1 MSDRSHGRR
10 LAPTRRT
17 LLAGVSI
24 TLTALAGC
32 LDGDEENATPND
44 HDDGENVSQ
53 SDNGEENTTSD
64 DEDCTLETQA
74 ETELVVDDE
83 ELLEGGDE
91 LVRKFTAE
99 EGDTV
104 YVDVSASDR
113 QKIRLEIDT
122 PDGETVYSDEGGAFE
137 TRQTFE
143 TGGSGTVRVTNLG
156 ERTEPERDELANDRT
171 TVPAGKL
178 LAPQFDLEAGET
190 LEYRVRTVDGARP
203 TLRIESADGA
213 VLRDHAV
220 ASVIDDE
227 FTADEDGQYYVYV
240 ENTASITSGV
250 WDYTFARVTD
260 VPLPTTASLTVERE
274 YETEVEVCE

>member
-1 MSDRSHGRR
+1 MSDRSPHGRR

-17 LLAGVSI
+17 LLAGASL
-24 TLTALAGC
+24 TLAALAGC
-32 LDGDEENATPND
+32 LGDDKGDATPND
-44 HDDGENVSQ
+44 RDDEENVTQ
-53 SDNGEENTTSD
+53 EN
-64 DEDCTLETQA
+64 DEDCTLETRT
-74 ETELVVDDE
+74 ETELVVDGE
-83 ELLEGGDE
+83 ALLEGGDE
-91 LVRKFTAE
+91 VTREFTAE
-99 EGDTV
+99 DGDTV
-104 YVDVSASDR
+104 HVDVSASDR
-113 QKIRLEIDT
+113 QKIRLEIDA
-122 PDGETVYSDEGGAFE
+122 PDGETVYSDEGGSFE

-156 ERTEPERDELANDRT
+156 ERTEPERDELANDRM
-171 TVPAGKL
+171 TVPAGKM

-220 ASVIDDE
+220 ASVIDDA
-227 FTADEDGQYYVYV
+227 FTAEEGGQYYVYV

-250 WDYTFARVTD
+250 WDYTFARVID
-260 VPLPTTASLTVERE
+260 VPLPTTASLTAERE